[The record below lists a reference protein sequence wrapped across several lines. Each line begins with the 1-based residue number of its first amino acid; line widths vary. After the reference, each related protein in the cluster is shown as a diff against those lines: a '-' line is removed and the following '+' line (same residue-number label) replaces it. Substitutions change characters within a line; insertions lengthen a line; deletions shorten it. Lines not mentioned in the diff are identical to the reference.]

1 MDPRAKSGY
10 PESILLLDCDP
21 GRFRYSLWRNVTVGV
36 WADQATTEAAKRV
49 LELSRSMAKAHDS
62 GHSNVLFV
70 LNNVAP
76 PTPEANQI
84 FAQMHDQKVSGLA
97 CLAIVLEG
105 SGFWASAMRSTIT
118 GMRMAGP
125 GLMRLGVADDI
136 DQVLTWFPA
145 EHSARTG
152 VNVSEAELRS
162 VLLTLRAEAAN
173 DNGVRPLMAAGA
185 RSNRP

>member
-1 MDPRAKSGY
+1 MDQRAKSGH
-10 PESILLLDCDP
+10 PDSILLLDCDP
-21 GRFRYSLWRNVTVGV
+21 GRFRYSLWRNITVGV
-36 WADQATTEAAKRV
+36 WADQATTEAAQRV
-49 LELSRSMAKAHDS
+49 LELSRSLAKAHEN

-84 FAQMHDQKVSGLA
+84 FTQMHDYKVSGLA
-97 CLAIVLEG
+97 CLAIVIEG

-118 GMRMAGP
+118 GARIARP
-125 GLMRLGVADDI
+125 GSMRLGVADDI
-136 DQVLTWFPA
+136 EQVLEWLPA

-152 VNVSEAELRS
+152 VKVTEAELRS
-162 VLLTLRAEAAN
+162 VLLTLRDEAAN
-173 DNGVRPLMAAGA
+173 DNGVRPLMAVGS